1 MFHRIKAL
9 AQKAKLL
16 SPITS
21 NLLLLLVVMYANY
34 LFYKKLALKDNQF
47 LPIIYAM
54 CKIALLFSIVVIIFS
69 LMSTVISYLY
79 FKQQAKVNHLQ
90 LQIQFH
96 NSNQLGANKMG
107 LFIRIQ
113 KTLIP
118 FMGYIKAVLHYDNH
132 FYTPILNLSSS
143 AQQSGWMI
151 KQIYT
156 SIPLQLVDIKEYQ
169 IHDGYLFFEDMLRL
183 FSIPYPF
190 AAQQVFQNQPQL
202 QTVIESS
209 VIPKKTQELEI
220 RIPQM
225 RRVDGDLLH
234 YKKFSTSDD
243 TRRIV
248 WKIFA
253 KNRDLVVRTPEIFNP
268 FASNIY
274 MYASYFA
281 SKQLLLDTSLTTQM
295 LNYYK
300 DAVYTIYDVLQQKEF
315 EVNYIADQ
323 QIQGSNKVVE
333 KITLSNWQLQT
344 PIHQFVKPNN
354 ATVLCIH
361 SLSDP
366 DDLQQVF
373 AELDANTIVYFVKT
387 SQLFLQNNI
396 LKTLQRIFILPPKDE
411 LEKIR
416 TRWWLSGTRL
426 LVLKNEKRIEA
437 ILEKQHV
444 TYTIL

>member
-1 MFHRIKAL
+1 
-9 AQKAKLL
+9 
-16 SPITS
+16 
-21 NLLLLLVVMYANY
+21 
-34 LFYKKLALKDNQF
+34 
-47 LPIIYAM
+47 
-54 CKIALLFSIVVIIFS
+54 
-69 LMSTVISYLY
+69 
-79 FKQQAKVNHLQ
+79 
-90 LQIQFH
+90 
-96 NSNQLGANKMG
+96 
-107 LFIRIQ
+107 
-113 KTLIP
+113 
-118 FMGYIKAVLHYDNH
+118 
-132 FYTPILNLSSS
+132 
-143 AQQSGWMI
+143 
-151 KQIYT
+151 
-156 SIPLQLVDIKEYQ
+156 
-169 IHDGYLFFEDMLRL
+169 MLRL
-183 FSIPYPF
+183 FSNPYPF